1 MRFSVFP
8 SVSKANNKFTL
19 VLTLPAKSL
28 WHYTTSIMGSGRWWQ
43 VQLPTDVFLKNEIK
57 VSMRYNFLYVYIF
70 PSRKKIKREKEK
82 VINIS

>member
-43 VQLPTDVFLKNEIK
+43 VQLHTDVFLKNEIK
-57 VSMRYNFLYVYIF
+57 VSMRYTFCMYIF
-70 PSRKKIKREKEK
+70 FPLERK
-82 VINIS
+82 